1 MKSPIPDKT
10 THLDVPLH
18 TLKVE
23 SDSLL
28 VKVAVLLNFQSGI
41 LGDGDVVSPGR
52 SRHVQSLGT
61 WEESGQEGG
70 SDPQSTSTGNGL
82 GDG

>member
-1 MKSPIPDKT
+1 VKSPIPDKT

-28 VKVAVLLNFQSGI
+28 IEVAVLLDLQSRIFGN
-41 LGDGDVVSPGR
+41 GDVVSPSR